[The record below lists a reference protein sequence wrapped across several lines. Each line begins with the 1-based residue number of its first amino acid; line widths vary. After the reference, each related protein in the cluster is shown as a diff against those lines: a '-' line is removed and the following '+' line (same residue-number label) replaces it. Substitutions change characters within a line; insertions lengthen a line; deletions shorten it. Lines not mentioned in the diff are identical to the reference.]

1 MTAPDSSRIYD
12 GRPVAD
18 RRAQRRTQFLAA
30 GLELFGASGYQDSS
44 ITALCR
50 AAGLARSQ
58 FYEHFHNREEL
69 LLAVFDM
76 IQEEARQAVAVAV
89 DLTEPGDGVGWAQ
102 AAVRAYAESLGCD
115 PRRARISQIEIV
127 GVSERV
133 EQHRL
138 DQREAWMT
146 FFADQCTRTLGPD
159 FVPPGGYRAAATG
172 FVGALNALVHQWSTG
187 DSRLDLAAVTEVLT
201 RFLTS
206 LTSVSE

>member
-1 MTAPDSSRIYD
+1 VTAPTERTYN

-18 RRAQRRTQFLAA
+18 RRAERRAQFLAA
-30 GLELFGASGYQDSS
+30 GLEVFGESGYQDSS

-76 IQEEARQAVAVAV
+76 IQEETRQAVAEAV
-89 DLTEPGDGVGWAQ
+89 GSTEPGDGVGWAHATVQ
-102 AAVRAYAESLGCD
+102 AYAESLGRD

-133 EQHRL
+133 EQRRI
-138 DQREAWMT
+138 DQREEWMT
-146 FFADQCTRTLGPD
+146 FFADQCMRALGPD
-159 FVPPGGYRAAATG
+159 FAPPGGYRAAATG
-172 FVGALNALVHQWSTG
+172 FIGALNALVHQWSTG
-187 DSRLDLAAVTEVLT
+187 DSRTDLVAVTEVLT